1 MNVAE
6 GWSKMKTESSIIL
19 GLLSIFGDSFQEGG
33 GDKSLSGGVGRE
45 KGGEGVVMVSLYD
58 SLEMFLS
65 ERKHRNGSVAGEQCG
80 MGEKEDNG
88 RRNALEE
95 MGEDSGNEWWC
106 WP

>member
-1 MNVAE
+1 
-6 GWSKMKTESSIIL
+6 
-19 GLLSIFGDSFQEGG
+19 
-33 GDKSLSGGVGRE
+33 
-45 KGGEGVVMVSLYD
+45 MVSLYN